1 MLQCSRVVIAAA
13 ACLLF
18 TLPAHAGWTVVRKDG
33 SATLSIDPAS
43 VQRRGDDVRFRY
55 LADYAKP
62 QRTSG
67 DTPYRSMVVDAAMRC
82 KLRQIATGRAR
93 MYAEPG
99 GRGRLVETSPI
110 GAAPFEPVENATSDE
125 DLWKRFC
132 KPGR

>member
-1 MLQCSRVVIAAA
+1 MIAAA
-13 ACLLF
+13 ACLLCV
-18 TLPAHAGWTVVRKDG
+18 LPADAGWTVLRKDG

-67 DTPYRSMVVDAAMRC
+67 DAPYRSMVVDAAVRC

-93 MYAEPG
+93 MYAGPG

-132 KPGR
+132 APGK